1 LEVLIKKLSGHIS
14 VSRDLRHRVQQIG
27 TKNKFKARTKL
38 LVPGQ
43 DQNELI
49 FLVSGIIRN
58 YHKDDVREWTSRFS
72 EAGDFVLSID
82 NFLFNLPCN
91 EFIETCTEAEV
102 IRFTKKDYTAL
113 FLEFPELN
121 IVAKDTADKRLKE
134 NNDRM
139 YSWRMLSAAERYHQ
153 FVNQNPVLSRQI
165 QIQHIASYLD
175 ISPYNLSRIRR
186 KFDN

>member
-1 LEVLIKKLSGHIS
+1 MNKLQQHIN
-14 VSRDLRHRVQQIG
+14 VSEELRHRLNQIV
-27 TKNKFKARTKL
+27 TKCKIKALIEL
-38 LVPGQ
+38 LAPAQ
-43 DQNELI
+43 EQKELI

-58 YHKDDVREWTSRFS
+58 YYKEDLREWTSRFS

-91 EFIETCTEAEV
+91 EFIETCAKAEI
-102 IRFTKKDYTAL
+102 IRFSKKDYTNL
-113 FLEFPELN
+113 FLDFPELN
-121 IVAKDTADKRLKE
+121 IVAKDIAGKRLKE

-139 YSWRMLSAAERYHQ
+139 YSCRMLSAAKRYHQ
-153 FVNQNPVLSRQI
+153 FVNQNPILSRQI

-186 KFDN
+186 EFNK